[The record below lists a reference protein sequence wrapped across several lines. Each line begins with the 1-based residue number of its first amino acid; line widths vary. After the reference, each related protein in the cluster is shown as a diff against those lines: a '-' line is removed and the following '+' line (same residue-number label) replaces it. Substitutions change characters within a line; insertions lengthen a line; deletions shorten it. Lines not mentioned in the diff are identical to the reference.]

1 MKLGFKNVIHRSRG
15 PFPAWSC
22 CDSLFCFFVL
32 FLLFFFFFFFF
43 FFLKKK
49 FCTRITKKIESFLR
63 IIKNFIRFSFHL
75 S

>member
-32 FLLFFFFFFFF
+32 FLLFVFFFFSKQNFVRE
-43 FFLKKK
+43 LQ
-49 FCTRITKKIESFLR
+49 
-63 IIKNFIRFSFHL
+63 KNL
-75 S
+75 SLS

>member
-32 FLLFFFFFFFF
+32 VLLFVFCFFF
-43 FFLKKK
+43 KAK
-49 FCTRITKKIESFLR
+49 FCTRITKKLESFLR